1 MPRILAFAG
10 SARTNSWNKKLAR
23 AAVEI
28 ARARGAAVTLV
39 DLREHAMP
47 LYDGDLEAE
56 HGLPEAVQRWKA
68 LLGEHDG
75 LLIACP
81 EYNSSITPLL
91 KNAIDWAS
99 RPAAGETPL
108 AAFRGKTA
116 ALIATSPG
124 ALGGLRGLVAVR
136 SILGN
141 IGVHVVAAQLAIPK
155 AHETFDAAGALSDD
169 GVRTRL
175 AGVVEEL
182 LTTTAKL
189 VG

>member
-91 KNAIDWAS
+91 KNAIAYGRW
-99 RPAAGETPL
+99 
-108 AAFRGKTA
+108 
-116 ALIATSPG
+116 TSK
-124 ALGGLRGLVAVR
+124 AVR
-136 SILGN
+136 AWAASPRSWAP
-141 IGVHVVAAQLAIPK
+141 VWCASTRSAVAWAC
-155 AHETFDAAGALSDD
+155 
-169 GVRTRL
+169 RL
-175 AGVVEEL
+175 PL
-182 LTTTAKL
+182 WLP
-189 VG
+189 